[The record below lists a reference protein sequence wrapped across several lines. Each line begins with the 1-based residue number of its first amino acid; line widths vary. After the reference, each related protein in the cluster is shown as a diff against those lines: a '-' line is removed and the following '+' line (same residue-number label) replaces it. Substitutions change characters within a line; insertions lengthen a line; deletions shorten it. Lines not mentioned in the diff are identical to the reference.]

1 MIIILFIK
9 LESRHLSVC
18 LSDYF
23 SKCESIDDI
32 MQYARGDIGRL
43 VMFSEDDDI
52 SLTFKERFQSAL
64 VGTQYMV
71 DVNRTEE
78 DSDKVENQP
87 SD

>member
-1 MIIILFIK
+1 MRK
-9 LESRHLSVC
+9 YRR
-18 LSDYF
+18 Y
-23 SKCESIDDI
+23 
-32 MQYARGDIGRL
+32 YAICSWRYWETGN
-43 VMFSEDDDI
+43 VSEDDDI